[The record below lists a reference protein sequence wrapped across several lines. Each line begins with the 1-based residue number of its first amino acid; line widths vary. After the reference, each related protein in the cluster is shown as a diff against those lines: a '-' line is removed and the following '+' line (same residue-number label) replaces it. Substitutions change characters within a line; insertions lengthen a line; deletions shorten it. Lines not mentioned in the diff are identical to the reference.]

1 LVLKLAKIGGY
12 VKMKEKSAL
21 ILFFFLL
28 LLPLTKDNNEARA
41 QPSGSSSGFGV
52 FVDLNLI
59 PLIGGGINISLGP
72 VPTVSGTAPPD
83 YNLTSSA
90 VSASVSSPLTG
101 NILSTG
107 VLVTNAN
114 SNISGDTVSADSTV
128 NNIALYIVELLQLL
142 TLSADS
148 IQSTAEI
155 SGQCGSSLTATGTTT
170 VTNAQANGTLG
181 AGLTIPL
188 NPAPNTVLLNALGI
202 RVVLNEQITGGDGV
216 NSLSITVNAVHIT
229 IENSVLSA
237 IGALSGD
244 IIISQSRAQL
254 QCQDIGEESSDVS
267 ITKSDTPDPVTV
279 GNQLTYIL
287 TISNNGPDTAT
298 NVVVTDTL
306 PSSFEFVS
314 ATPSSGGICATP
326 GVGELGGTVSCTFP
340 SLSPNSTATV
350 TIVVIPTQTETV
362 INTATVISDTTDP
375 DESNNTDSESTEV
388 QEEGGSPVADL
399 SITKTDNKDPIRAG
413 EQLTYTITVTNI
425 GPDTAT
431 NTVVTDMLPDSVEFI
446 SAIPSQGNCMK
457 SGSNPGGTVTCNL
470 NNLAS
475 GATATITIAVKP
487 TEPGTIENLAIVGGD
502 ESDPNNQNNS
512 DTESTEV
519 NSSVPVIAV
528 PTLSEWGIIIMTALL
543 GFYTTLVL
551 RKRMA

>member
-1 LVLKLAKIGGY
+1 
-12 VKMKEKSAL
+12 MKEKSL
-21 ILFFFLL
+21 SILFLLFLL
-28 LLPLTKDNNEARA
+28 VTLTTDDREAKA
-41 QPSGSSSGFGV
+41 QASGSSSGFGV

-72 VPTVSGTAPPD
+72 IPTVSGTAPPD

-107 VLVTNAN
+107 VLVTNSN

-155 SGQCGSSLTATGTTT
+155 SGQCGSSLTATGATTI
-170 VTNAQANGTLG
+170 TNAQVNGTLG

-202 RVVLNEQITGGDGV
+202 RVILNEQITGGDGV

-229 IENSVLSA
+229 IENSILSA

-254 QCQDIGEESSDVS
+254 QCQDIIGEESSDVS

-279 GNQLTYIL
+279 GNQLTYTL

-306 PSSFEFVS
+306 PGSFEFVS
-314 ATPSSGGICATP
+314 ATPSSGGTCTTP

-340 SLSPNSTATV
+340 SLSPNNTATV
-350 TIVVIPTQTETV
+350 TIVVIPTQTGTV
-362 INTATVISDTTDP
+362 INTATVVSDTTDP

-399 SITKTDNKDPIRAG
+399 SITKTDSKDPIRAG
-413 EQLTYTITVTNI
+413 EQLTYTLTVTNI
-425 GPDTAT
+425 GPDTST
-431 NTVVTDMLPDSVEFI
+431 NIVVTDILPDSVEFI
-446 SAIPSQGNCMK
+446 SATPSQGNCMK
-457 SGSNPGGTVTCNL
+457 SGPNLGGTVTCNL

-475 GATATITIAVKP
+475 GETATITIVVKP

-519 NSSVPVIAV
+519 NSSIPIIAV
-528 PTLSEWGIIIMTALL
+528 PTLSGWGIIIMTALL
-543 GFYTTLVL
+543 GLYTTLVL
-551 RKRMA
+551 RKRMASNIPY